1 MVLKE
6 IKVSVRNLVE
16 YVYKTGSIDQR
27 FQTSSS
33 MTEGTRLHKKIQ
45 KTYKEGDLAEEY
57 LSRELPYEELVFTVE
72 GRCDGLIFEGD
83 SIIIDEIKSTRS
95 SLADLHEEA
104 YPVHWAQGKV
114 YAFIYA
120 KDHGLEKISVRLTY
134 ISVDTEETL
143 HYLKTFTISQL
154 EDFALT
160 TIKEYYPFAKLIA
173 EHKEKRN
180 QTAEE
185 IGFPFREYRKGQRN
199 LAGAVYKTITEKKTL
214 FANAPTG
221 TGKTIS
227 TIFPS
232 VKAMGKGSI
241 DKLYYLTAKTI
252 TRTTAEEAFEL
263 LESRGLAIKTLTI
276 TAKDKACLQDEPVCQ
291 SDVCEFANGYYD
303 RINGAILDIL
313 GNETRLTRPV
323 IEKYSRKHRVC
334 PFEFSIDLSYI
345 ADAVICDYNYIYD
358 PRVSLKRLTDSQKKR
373 TVLLTDEAHNLV
385 DRGRSMFSAELKK
398 TDFLE
403 LSRSFKDQNK
413 EVSSSAKE
421 INRFFI
427 DLRKRC
433 EENRTAVYKEQFPE
447 LIDYLQRF
455 LAAAETEL
463 IGQSGESV
471 LLDTY
476 FAANNFV
483 KAASLYNEKYVTYV
497 DGGKKEVT
505 VRLYCLDP
513 SDLLSQTSRGFS
525 SAVFFSATLLP
536 FHYYF
541 ELLGGVPGDY
551 RFKIPS
557 PFPHE
562 NWDVR
567 IKPLSTRYK
576 DREKTIVP
584 LVRLPQEL
592 LKQNPGNYLY
602 FFPSYRY
609 MNEVYEAFMDEL
621 PPHTDVLV
629 QASAMT
635 EEDRE
640 GFLKAFQHNRDKSL
654 IGFAVLGGIF
664 SEGVDLKGDRL
675 NGVIVVGV
683 GLPQLGA
690 DRDIIK
696 NHFNAA
702 GKSGYDY
709 SYVFPG
715 MNKVLQAGGR
725 LIRTEEDTGVIVLV
739 DDRYLTPKYRA
750 MLPEEWQD
758 FTVI

>member
-1 MVLKE
+1 MKE
-6 IKVSVRNLVE
+6 VKVSVRNLVE
-16 YVYKTGSIDQR
+16 YVYKSGSIDQR
-27 FQTSSS
+27 FQTTSS

-57 LSRELPYEELVFTVE
+57 LSRELPYEDLVFTVE
-72 GRCDGLIFEGD
+72 GRCDGLIFEEET
-83 SIIIDEIKSTRS
+83 IMIDEIKSTRS

-114 YAFIYA
+114 YAYLYA
-120 KDHGLEKISVRLTY
+120 KDHGLEKITVRLTY

-143 HYLKTFTISQL
+143 HYLKYFTIAQL
-154 EDFALT
+154 EEFVLT
-160 TIKEYYPFAKLIA
+160 TIKEYYPFAKLVTD
-173 EHKEKRN
+173 HKEKRN
-180 QTAEE
+180 QTAAE
-185 IGFPFREYRKGQRN
+185 IGFPFSEYRRGQRN

-232 VKAMGKGSI
+232 VKAMGEGSV

-263 LESRGLAIKTLTI
+263 LETTGLTAKTLTI
-276 TAKDKACLQDEPVCQ
+276 TAKDKACLKDETICQ

-303 RINGAILDIL
+303 RVNEAVLDIL
-313 GNETRLTRPV
+313 RNETRLTRPV

-345 ADAVICDYNYIYD
+345 ADAVICDYNYVYD

-385 DRGRSMFSAELKK
+385 DRGRSMFSAELNKSA
-398 TDFLE
+398 FLE
-403 LSRSFKDQNK
+403 IKRSFKDKNN
-413 EVSSSAKE
+413 EIYTSAND
-421 INRFFI
+421 INRYFI
-427 DLRKRC
+427 ELRKQG
-433 EENRTAVYKEQFPE
+433 EENGTTVYKEQFPE
-447 LIDYLQRF
+447 LMDVLQRF
-455 LAAAETEL
+455 LAAAEMEL
-463 IGQSGESV
+463 LGQSGDSI
-471 LLDTY
+471 LLETY
-476 FAANNFV
+476 FASHNFV
-483 KAASLYNEKYVTYV
+483 KVAALYNENYVTYV
-497 DGGKKEVT
+497 DAGRRDMVIK
-505 VRLYCLDP
+505 LYCLDP
-513 SDLLSQTSRGFS
+513 SDLISQTSRGFS

-541 ELLGGVPGDY
+541 ELLGGLSDDY

-562 NWDVR
+562 NWEVFV
-567 IKPLSTRYK
+567 KPMSTRYK

-584 LVRLPQEL
+584 LVKLPQEL
-592 LKQNPGNYLY
+592 LKKNPGNYLY

-609 MNEVYEAFMDEL
+609 MNEVYDAFMEEL
-621 PPHTDVLV
+621 PPDTDVLL
-629 QASAMT
+629 QAPNMT
-635 EEDRE
+635 EEERE
-640 GFLKAFQHNRDKSL
+640 GFLKAFQHNQEKSL

-696 NHFNAA
+696 DHFNAA
-702 GKSGYDY
+702 GKNGYDY

-725 LIRTEEDTGVIVLV
+725 LIRTEADTGVIVLV
-739 DDRYLTPKYRA
+739 DDRYLTQKYRA
-750 MLPEEWQD
+750 MLPEEWED